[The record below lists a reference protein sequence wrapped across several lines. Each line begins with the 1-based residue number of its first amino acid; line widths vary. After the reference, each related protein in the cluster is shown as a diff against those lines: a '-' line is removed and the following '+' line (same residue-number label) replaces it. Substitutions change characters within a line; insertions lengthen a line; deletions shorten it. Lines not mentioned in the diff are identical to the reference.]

1 VESSSTS
8 FTARPV
14 GSVGHEILNSDGEII
29 AWTADDCWAAA
40 IVKLLNDA
48 EGRVPS
54 FSPMQSSSFG
64 APAATSSRENRPRR
78 GT

>member
-1 VESSSTS
+1 MESSSTS

-14 GSVGHEILNSDGEII
+14 GSVGHEILRDGEII
-29 AWTADDCWAAA
+29 AWAADGCSAAA
-40 IVKLLNDA
+40 IVALLNDA